1 MAAWV
6 TAIGVVVGSIS
17 PKLCLYVPLCG
28 LVKLKTLNMYWRDV
42 STS

>member
-17 PKLCLYVPLCG
+17 PKLCIRS
-28 LVKLKTLNMYWRDV
+28 TLRTREAKNAEHV
-42 STS
+42 LA